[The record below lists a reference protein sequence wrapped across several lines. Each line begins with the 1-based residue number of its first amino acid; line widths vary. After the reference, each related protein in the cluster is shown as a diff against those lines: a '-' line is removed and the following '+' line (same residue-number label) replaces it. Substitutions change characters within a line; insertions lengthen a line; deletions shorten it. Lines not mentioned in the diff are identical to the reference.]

1 MKDIMMFVT
10 SWCPHCRKARVYID
24 LLCEEHPEFKSVPI
38 RIIDEEKEKAFA
50 DTFDYYRVPT
60 FYVGGKKVHEGVPS
74 LEGVRHVFEL
84 AME

>member
-1 MKDIMMFVT
+1 MLFIT

-24 LLCEEHPEFKSVPI
+24 QLFEEKPAYKDIPL

-50 DTFDYYRVPT
+50 DQFDYYRVPT
-60 FYVGGKKVHEGVPS
+60 FYVDGKKVHEGVPS

-84 AME
+84 ALQ